1 MQCLIITKVK
11 LQLVPDPDMKIFF
24 EKGTIG
30 GASYIAHRHR
40 KAINKYLK
48 SYDPKQE
55 SKHIIY
61 LDRNNTITSNKWI
74 QRS

>member
-1 MQCLIITKVK
+1 
-11 LQLVPDPDMKIFF
+11 MKIFF
-24 EKGTIG
+24 EKGAIG
-30 GASYIAHRHR
+30 GASYVAHRHS

-55 SKHIIY
+55 SKDIIY